1 LIWRLGVGASLRSM
15 FPSWRAETPT
25 LLILIPVTM
34 RFELA
39 VALRYLRA
47 KRKQTF
53 LSVVSFISVL
63 GIILGVMALIIALAL
78 MTGFQEDI
86 QEKILGA
93 SAHVLIYPTGSRGI
107 IDVDNT
113 IKIVRQD
120 PGVIS
125 AAPVVYG
132 KVLVYTAAGANG
144 ILLKGIDPKQEKE
157 VSELVTT
164 AGPEALAALE
174 NPDSS
179 RDGIILG
186 SDLAKTLNV
195 ERGDLVTLVS
205 PESLL
210 SPLGLMPKFK
220 KLKVLG
226 MFHSGLYE
234 YDTSWALT
242 SMKTAQRLFSLGDGV
257 TLIEAK
263 IHDIYDADKI
273 SDRLQKKL
281 GSNYITDNWI
291 HQNQSLFSAM
301 KLEKIMIF
309 ITIAL
314 IVVVAAFN
322 IVSTLVMVVL
332 DKNKDIAILMAMGS
346 TSRQITRIFMLQ
358 GILIGIAGTV
368 VGAILGVSV
377 SWLMDHYRV
386 IRLPLDVYSIPYL
399 PFRVQVTDFLM
410 ITSIALL
417 ITFASTLYPAYRA
430 SRINPAEALRYE

>member
-1 LIWRLGVGASLRSM
+1 
-15 FPSWRAETPT
+15 
-25 LLILIPVTM
+25 M

-86 QEKILGA
+86 QDKILGA
-93 SAHVLIYPTGSRGI
+93 SAHVLIYPAGSRGL
-107 IDVDNT
+107 IDVDST
-113 IKIVRQD
+113 TKIVKSD
-120 PGVIS
+120 PQVIS

-144 ILLKGIDPKQEKE
+144 ILLKGIDPKLEKE
-157 VSELVTT
+157 VTELAST
-164 AGPEALAALE
+164 AGPEALAALSDPS
-174 NPDSS
+174 PD

-186 SDLAKTLNV
+186 SDLAATLNV
-195 ERGDLVTLVS
+195 EKGDLVTLVS

-220 KLKVLG
+220 KLRVLG
-226 MFHSGLYE
+226 VFRSGLYE
-234 YDTSWALT
+234 YDTSWALA

-263 IHDIYDADKI
+263 IRDIYAAEDV
-273 SDRLQKKL
+273 SRRLQKQL
-281 GSNYITDNWI
+281 GSSYITDNWI

-322 IVSTLVMVVL
+322 IISTLVMVVL
-332 DKNKDIAILMAMGS
+332 DKSKDIAILTAMGS
-346 TSRQITRIFMLQ
+346 TSRQIMRIFMLQ
-358 GILIGIAGTV
+358 GILIGIAGTAI
-368 VGAILGVSV
+368 GAVLGISV
-377 SWLMDHYRV
+377 SWVMDHYRL
-386 IRLPLDVYSIPYL
+386 IRLPLDVYFIPYL
-399 PFRVQVTDFLM
+399 PFHVRLVDFLM
-410 ITSIALL
+410 VIGIALL
-417 ITFASTLYPAYRA
+417 ITFGSTLYPAYRA

>member
-1 LIWRLGVGASLRSM
+1 
-15 FPSWRAETPT
+15 
-25 LLILIPVTM
+25 M

-47 KRKQTF
+47 RRKQTF

-86 QEKILGA
+86 QQKILGA
-93 SAHVLIYPTGSRGI
+93 SAHVMVYPSGSRGLPEI
-107 IDVDNT
+107 NST
-113 IKIVRQD
+113 MKIVLND
-120 PGVIS
+120 PQVLS

-144 ILLKGIDPKQEKE
+144 ILLKGIDPKEEKR
-157 VSELVTT
+157 VTELSST
-164 AGPEALAALE
+164 ADQGAIAALGDPQSDRE
-174 NPDSS
+174 
-179 RDGIILG
+179 GIILG
-186 SDLAKTLNV
+186 VDLAKTLNV
-195 ERGDLVTLVS
+195 KKGDLVTLVS

-226 MFHSGLYE
+226 AFHSGLYE
-234 YDTSWALT
+234 YDTSWALV

-263 IHDIYDADKI
+263 IRDIYSAQKV
-273 SDRLQKKL
+273 SDRLQKQL
-281 GSNYITDNWI
+281 GSSYITDNWI

-322 IVSTLVMVVL
+322 IISTLVMVVL

-346 TSRQITRIFMLQ
+346 TSKQVMRIFMLQ
-358 GILIGIAGTV
+358 GILIGIAGTAI
-368 VGAILGVSV
+368 GAILGFSI
-377 SWLMDHYRV
+377 SWFMNHYRV
-386 IRLPLDVYSIPYL
+386 IRLPLDVYFIPYL
-399 PFRVQVTDFLM
+399 PFHVRLVDFLM
-410 ITSIALL
+410 ITGIALL

-430 SRINPAEALRYE
+430 SHINPAEALRYE

>member
-1 LIWRLGVGASLRSM
+1 
-15 FPSWRAETPT
+15 
-25 LLILIPVTM
+25 M

-86 QEKILGA
+86 QQKILGA
-93 SAHVLIYPTGSRGI
+93 SAHVMIYPAGSRGLPEI
-107 IDVDNT
+107 NRT
-113 IKIVRQD
+113 MKIVLND
-120 PGVIS
+120 PQVLS

-144 ILLKGIDPKQEKE
+144 ILLKGIDPKEEQR
-157 VSELVTT
+157 VTELSST
-164 AGPEALAALE
+164 ADKGAIASLADPNAE
-174 NPDSS
+174 

-186 SDLAKTLNV
+186 ADLAKTLHV
-195 ERGDLVTLVS
+195 KKGDLVTLVS

-226 MFHSGLYE
+226 AFHSGLYE
-234 YDTSWALT
+234 YDTSWALV
-242 SMKTAQRLFSLGDGV
+242 SMKMAQRLFSLGDGV

-263 IHDIYDADKI
+263 IRDIYAAEKV
-273 SDRLQKKL
+273 SDRLQKQL
-281 GSNYITDNWI
+281 GSSYITDNWI

-346 TSRQITRIFMLQ
+346 TSKQIMRIFMLQ

-368 VGAILGVSV
+368 VGAVLGFSI
-377 SWLMDHYRV
+377 SWFMNYYRV
-386 IRLPLDVYSIPYL
+386 IRLPLDVYFIPYL
-399 PFRVQVTDFLM
+399 PFHVRLFDFIA
-410 ITSIALL
+410 ITGIALL
-417 ITFASTLYPAYRA
+417 ITFTSTLYPAYRA
-430 SRINPAEALRYE
+430 SHINPAEALRYE